1 MRAMVSVG
9 HIVNPVRAG
18 AGSDLQAAQPV
29 TFETM
34 RRARDFSRARVDVEL
49 LTTQYPD
56 ETDLVPSGF
65 SSAGDLTR
73 SALDCGPF
81 RAPRRLPL
89 LGEIVDRLA
98 GSSRADLLVYTNVD
112 IALQPYFYDTVAR
125 LVALGHDAF
134 AVNRR
139 TIPEGGVI
147 PDRLPFLYARLGEPH
162 PGWDCFVFRREL
174 AARIKL
180 GSILIGTGWMGRTL
194 IANFACLAAG
204 FTVFTDLHATFH
216 IGNQQ
221 SWKSELLSDYLAHNR
236 REAGTILAE
245 LERVHGPFDP
255 GGFPARFKR
264 QLERQERRARTASG
278 TQEKLP

>member
-1 MRAMVSVG
+1 MRAMLSVG

-18 AGSDLQAAQPV
+18 AGSDLLTAQPV

-56 ETDLVPSGF
+56 ETDLVPEGF
-65 SSAGDLTR
+65 RSAGDLAR

-81 RAPRRLPL
+81 RVPRRLPL
-89 LGEIVDRLA
+89 IGEIVDRLA
-98 GSSRADLLVYTNVD
+98 GSSRADVLVYTNVD
-112 IALQPYFYDTVAR
+112 IALQPYFYDVVAR

-139 TIPEGGVI
+139 TIPEGQEL

-174 AARIKL
+174 GARIKL
-180 GSILIGTGWMGRTL
+180 GSILIGTG
-194 IANFACLAAG
+194 
-204 FTVFTDLHATFH
+204 
-216 IGNQQ
+216 
-221 SWKSELLSDYLAHNR
+221 
-236 REAGTILAE
+236 
-245 LERVHGPFDP
+245 
-255 GGFPARFKR
+255 
-264 QLERQERRARTASG
+264 
-278 TQEKLP
+278 

>member
-1 MRAMVSVG
+1 MLSVG

-18 AGSDLQAAQPV
+18 AGSDLLTAQPV

-34 RRARDFSRARVDVEL
+34 RRARDFSRTRVDVEL
-49 LTTQYPD
+49 MTTQYPD
-56 ETDLVPSGF
+56 ESDLVPAGF

-81 RAPRRLPL
+81 QVPRRLPL
-89 LGEIVDRLA
+89 IGEIVDRLA
-98 GSSRADLLVYTNVD
+98 GSSRADVLVYTNVD

-174 AARIKL
+174 AARIGL
-180 GSILIGTGWMGRTL
+180 GRILVGTGWMGRTL
-194 IANFACLAAG
+194 IANFACLAPR

-216 IGNQQ
+216 IGNRQ

-236 REAGTILAE
+236 REAGMVLAE
-245 LERVHGPFDP
+245 LEREHGPFEP
-255 GGFPARFKR
+255 GGLPARFKS
-264 QLERQERRARTASG
+264 QLERQEQRARTAPR
-278 TQEKLP
+278 TPAALP